1 MKKKIISIIL
11 AISFLLSLAGCTET
25 SKNQATIFVATDTHY
40 LSSKI
45 NDGGEA
51 FLEMTKNSDGK
62 LVQYCDEIFD
72 AFSSEVIAN
81 KPDVL
86 ILSGDLTFSGEKASH
101 EDFVKKL
108 KHIQDS
114 GVQVLTIAGNHDINS
129 KTATEYKGEEYIETE
144 NINAQEFKDLYYDF
158 GMKRA
163 VSVDDYSLS
172 YLYKLSEKIYILMLD
187 TNAYGQNFV
196 QDRSYKWIEEQ
207 LEFVQKENA
216 KIITVSHQN
225 LFAHNDQLSF
235 GYQLYDGNE
244 LLKLYQKYN
253 VPLNLSGHIHLQHY
267 MQDGVTEIATSSLL
281 VSPAQYGIVKFGKNI
296 KYKTKAVDVE
306 AWANNNEIKNEEL
319 TNFSH
324 YCKNQFYNDGINK
337 TKALTDKMQISSEE
351 KEEVAKAFATLN
363 SSYFAGTKCSKRDI
377 KKGIEIAK
385 AQDGFLSKYIETMEE
400 ETNRDYNSFSIK
412 IK

>member
-1 MKKKIISIIL
+1 MKKKITSFIL
-11 AISFLLSLAGCTET
+11 AIALLLSLAGCYGNT
-25 SKNQATIFVATDTHY
+25 KNQTTIFVATDTHY
-40 LSSKI
+40 LSSRI
-45 NDGGEA
+45 NDGSEA

-62 LVQYCDEIFD
+62 LVKYCNEIFE
-72 AFSSEVIAN
+72 AFSNEVIAS

-101 EDFVKKL
+101 QDFVKKL

-129 KTATEYKGEEYIETE
+129 KTATQYNGKECLETE

-158 GMKRA
+158 GMKQA
-163 VSVDDYSLS
+163 ISVDDYSLS
-172 YLYKLSEKIYILMLD
+172 YLYKLSKKLYILMLD

-207 LEFVQKENA
+207 LKFVQEENA

-244 LLKLYQKYN
+244 LLELYQKYN
-253 VPLNLSGHIHLQHY
+253 VPLNLSGHIHLQHI
-267 MQDGVTEIATSSLL
+267 MEDGVTEVATSSLL

-306 AWANNNEIKNEEL
+306 KWAKDNQVNNDEL
-319 TNFSH
+319 TNFSQFS
-324 YCKNQFYNDGINK
+324 KKQFYDDGLNK
-337 TKALTDKMQISSEE
+337 ANSLTEKMQIGTEE
-351 KEEVAKAFATLN
+351 KDQVANAFAKLN
-363 SSYFAGTKCSKRDI
+363 SSYFAGTKCGKRDI
-377 KKGIEIAK
+377 KNGIEIAK
-385 AQDGFLSKYIETMEE
+385 KQESFLSKYIETMEE
-400 ETNRDYNSFSIK
+400 ETKNDYNSITIK
-412 IK
+412 ID